1 MLEKI
6 RYKKQILALIIHT
19 NKNKKKGVNFVTPK
33 KFVLQSG
40 IMNHPKNHII
50 DPHIHKEY
58 QRKIKST
65 PEALFIT
72 KGKLRVDFYTKK
84 KIYIF
89 SKILKKND
97 LIILNQGAHGFKV
110 MEKCSMIE
118 IKQGP
123 FVKSEDKVRFN
134 KIDENKIKIKK

>member
-40 IMNHPKNHII
+40 IMNHPKNHNIH
-50 DPHIHKEY
+50 PHIHKEY

-72 KGKLRVDFYTKK
+72 KGKLRVDFYNKK

-89 SKILKKND
+89 SKILRKKFTSKKEKKN
-97 LIILNQGAHGFKV
+97 
-110 MEKCSMIE
+110 ET
-118 IKQGP
+118 IKS
-123 FVKSEDKVRFN
+123 FSHIFIHKRLFTTY
-134 KIDENKIKIKK
+134 